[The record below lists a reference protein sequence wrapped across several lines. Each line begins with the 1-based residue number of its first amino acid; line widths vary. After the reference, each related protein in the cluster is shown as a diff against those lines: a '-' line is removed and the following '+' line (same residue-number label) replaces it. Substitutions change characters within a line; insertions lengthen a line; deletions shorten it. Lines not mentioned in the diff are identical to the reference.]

1 MRNKRTVI
9 DTYLEF
15 PVNVSWE
22 FVSFVNSQV
31 NAELVIDATTQLVL
45 LNVNVETVGDV
56 GAFSVYSNQFV
67 IPDRYVVFKR
77 SVEKVCRIKCVCFDF
92 GLD

>member
-1 MRNKRTVI
+1 MRNKKTVI

-31 NAELVIDATTQLVL
+31 NAEFVIDATTQLVL
-45 LNVNVETVGDV
+45 LNVNVQAVGDV
-56 GAFSVYSNQFV
+56 GAFSIHGNQFV
-67 IPDRYVVFKR
+67 IPGRYVIFKR
-77 SVEKVCRIKCVCFDF
+77 SVEKEFVE
-92 GLD
+92 